1 MTHFPDRLVTVTSG
15 GAAMVMTVGENRE
28 KLEASVFK
36 EAAHESI
43 CSRQLPKTCEVVV
56 VCLAHGQVVGGVAQG
71 CAASQKLLGGG
82 MLQLEEEQEQP
93 TFHLPSF
100 PPAEAPVK
108 RPPSALAPGRFSRNK
123 LFLANT
129 IRTDIRDTTPSMYL
143 GLRSSAIQN
152 RSMSLDHVDLLNQ
165 PSG

>member
-71 CAASQKLLGGG
+71 CAASQKLLGGWHVTIG
-82 MLQLEEEQEQP
+82 GGAGAA
-93 TFHLPSF
+93 HLP
-100 PPAEAPVK
+100 
-108 RPPSALAPGRFSRNK
+108 PSILPTCRG
-123 LFLANT
+123 
-129 IRTDIRDTTPSMYL
+129 
-143 GLRSSAIQN
+143 SS
-152 RSMSLDHVDLLNQ
+152 
-165 PSG
+165 